1 MIRASLNLGQRH
13 AGQLPGHATKMLTQQ
28 LAPAR
33 AVVEMPAPR
42 RSRNPFQL
50 TQVMRIDLPCSS
62 LQDAV
67 CAARCKP
74 LLENAT

>member
-13 AGQLPGHATKMLTQQ
+13 AGQLPGHATKTIRQQ

-50 TQVMRIDLPCSS
+50 TQIMRIDLPCIS

-67 CAARCKP
+67 CAARRKP
-74 LLENAT
+74 LLNNVT

>member
-1 MIRASLNLGQRH
+1 MQTI
-13 AGQLPGHATKMLTQQ
+13 TQQ

-33 AVVEMPAPR
+33 ALVEMPAPR

-67 CAARCKP
+67 CVTRRKP